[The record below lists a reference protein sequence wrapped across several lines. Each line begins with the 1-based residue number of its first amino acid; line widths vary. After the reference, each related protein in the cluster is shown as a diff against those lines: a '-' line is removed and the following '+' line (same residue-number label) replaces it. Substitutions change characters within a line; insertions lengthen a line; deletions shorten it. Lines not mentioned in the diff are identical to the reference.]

1 MWGIDAA
8 GFMALLATVATLV
21 VLEGLLSA
29 DNALVLAVM
38 VRHLPKVQQKRA
50 LRYGLL
56 GAFVFRLI
64 AVVFAATLLQ
74 YWILKVGGG
83 LYLLYM
89 AISHLAHGEE
99 PGGAERRSRFGNG
112 FWGTVVGVEVT
123 DIAFSIDS
131 ILAAVAT
138 AEALP
143 KRLGG
148 IALFDLPW
156 VNVTVDVKLLV
167 IYIGGILGI
176 IAMRF
181 VAGYFLILLDRFQG
195 LAKGAYY
202 LVGWIGLK
210 LLGGGLHDAVHPG
223 FAVGPDN
230 WRKSLP
236 AWVHHLP
243 LEINGWLFWAVMGL
257 IIVASLAY
265 KSKSPKDG
273 PKPPPSGELVATVE
287 KTMVDGR

>member
-8 GFMALLATVATLV
+8 GFVALLVTVGTLV

-38 VRHLPKVQQKRA
+38 VRHLPKAQQKRA
-50 LRYGLL
+50 LRYGIV
-56 GAFVFRLI
+56 GAFAFRLI

-74 YWILKVGGG
+74 YWILKVLGGV
-83 LYLLYM
+83 YLLFM
-89 AISHLAHGEE
+89 AISHLADVEE
-99 PGGAERRSRFGNG
+99 HAGAERRSRFGQG
-112 FWGTVVGVEVT
+112 FWGTVVGVELT

-138 AEALP
+138 AEAVP

-148 IALFDLPW
+148 IALFDIPG
-156 VNVTVDVKLLV
+156 VGITVDVKLLV

-176 IAMRF
+176 VAMRF

-210 LLGGGLHDAVHPG
+210 LVGGGLHDAVHPG
-223 FAVGPDN
+223 FVVGPGN
-230 WRKSLP
+230 WRESLP
-236 AWVHHLP
+236 SWARGLP
-243 LEINGWLFWAVMGL
+243 LEINTYLFWSVMAL
-257 IIVASLAY
+257 IVVLSLAH
-265 KSKSPKDG
+265 KPKRPKDG
-273 PKPPPSGELVATVE
+273 GRPPDELVATVE
-287 KTMVDGR
+287 KTMADGR

>member
-8 GFMALLATVATLV
+8 GFMALSVTVATLV

-56 GAFVFRLI
+56 GAFAFRLI

-74 YWILKVGGG
+74 YWILKVLGG

-89 AISHLAHGEE
+89 AVAHLAHGEE
-99 PGGAERRSRFGNG
+99 EAGHARRSRFGNG

-138 AEALP
+138 AEAVP
-143 KRLGG
+143 KRYGG
-148 IALFDLPW
+148 IELFAIPG
-156 VNVTVDVKLLV
+156 VNVMVDVKLLV

-181 VAGYFLILLDRFQG
+181 VAGYFLILLERFHG

-210 LLGGGLHDAVHPG
+210 LLGGGLHDAVHPS
-223 FAVGPDN
+223 FVPPANN
-230 WRKSLP
+230 WRGSLP
-236 AWVHHLP
+236 AWAHDLP
-243 LEINGWLFWAVMGL
+243 LEINVWLFWAVMAL

-265 KSKSPKDG
+265 KPKRPKGG
-273 PKPPPSGELVATVE
+273 PKPTPPGELVATVE
-287 KTMVDGR
+287 ERMAEGR

>member
-8 GFMALLATVATLV
+8 GFTALLVTVATLV

-38 VRHLPKVQQKRA
+38 VRHLPAHQRKRA

-64 AVVFAATLLQ
+64 AVVFASTLLQ
-74 YWILKVGGG
+74 FWIVKALGGV
-83 LYLLYM
+83 YLLYI
-89 AISHLAHGEE
+89 AISHLGHEE
-99 PGGAERRSRFGNG
+99 EQSGGERRSRFGDG
-112 FWGTVVGVEVT
+112 FWGTVVAVEVT
-123 DIAFSIDS
+123 DIIFSVDS

-143 KRLGG
+143 RRLGG
-148 IALFDLPW
+148 IELFTIPA
-156 VNVTVDVKLLV
+156 VNVVVDVKLLV

-181 VAGYFLILLDRFQG
+181 VAGYFLVLLDRFHG
-195 LAKGAYY
+195 LARGAYL

-210 LLGGGLHDAVHPG
+210 LLGGGLHDAVHPSFDPPPG
-223 FAVGPDN
+223 N
-230 WRKSLP
+230 WREGLP
-236 AWVHHLP
+236 SWVEQVP
-243 LEINGWLFWAVMGL
+243 FEINSWMFWAIMGL
-257 IIVASLAY
+257 IVVASLLA
-265 KSKSPKDG
+265 K
-273 PKPPPSGELVATVE
+273 PKPKGTDPSPPSELVASARTHE
-287 KTMVDGR
+287 

>member
-8 GFMALLATVATLV
+8 GFMALLVTVATLV

-38 VRHLPKVQQKRA
+38 VRHLPKHQQKRA

-74 YWILKVGGG
+74 YWILKVLGGV
-83 LYLLYM
+83 YLLYM
-89 AISHLAHGEE
+89 AIAHLSRGEE
-99 PGGAERRSRFGNG
+99 EMGTERRSRFGEG
-112 FWGTVVGVEVT
+112 FWGTVIGVEVT

-148 IALFDLPW
+148 IELFT
-156 VNVTVDVKLLV
+156 VSGVGVVVDVKLLV

-181 VAGYFLILLDRFQG
+181 VAGYFLILLDRFHG

-210 LLGGGLHDAVHPG
+210 LLGDGLHDAVHPSFRPPPG
-223 FAVGPDN
+223 N
-230 WRKSLP
+230 WREDLP
-236 AWVHHLP
+236 SWVERVP
-243 LEINGWLFWAVMGL
+243 LEINSWLFWAVMGL
-257 IIVASLAY
+257 IVVASLLA
-265 KSKSPKDG
+265 KSKPKGDDPSSP
-273 PKPPPSGELVATVE
+273 SELVATARTHE
-287 KTMVDGR
+287 